1 MTQSRFD
8 SLLETTANI
17 TIGYLVALL
26 SQLLI
31 FPHFGINLPLSSNL
45 LIGGWFTLISFLRG
59 YILRRWFNGLHF
71 RKAKPSNGPL

>member
-1 MTQSRFD
+1 MQSHFD
-8 SLLETTANI
+8 SFLETTANI

-71 RKAKPSNGPL
+71 RKAKPPNGPL

>member
-1 MTQSRFD
+1 MQSRFD
-8 SLLETTANI
+8 SFLETTANI
-17 TIGYLVALL
+17 AIGYLVAIL

-71 RKAKPSNGPL
+71 RKAKSSNGPL

>member
-1 MTQSRFD
+1 MQSRFN
-8 SLLETTANI
+8 SFLETTANI

>member
-1 MTQSRFD
+1 MQSRFD

-59 YILRRWFNGLHF
+59 YILRRWFNSLHF
-71 RKAKPSNGPL
+71 RKAKPSNDPL

>member
-1 MTQSRFD
+1 MQSRFD
-8 SLLETTANI
+8 SFLETSANI
-17 TIGYLVALL
+17 TIGYLVTLL

-45 LIGGWFTLISFLRG
+45 LLGGWFTLISLLRG
-59 YILRRWFNGLHF
+59 YLLRRWFNGLHF